1 MRTTPPKPKPTILW
15 EALAAAAKLPKVDG
29 GGDAQERSA
38 QRADRAVFVG
48 LIDLM
53 AHAQELIGLNKPV
66 M

>member
-1 MRTTPPKPKPTILW
+1 M
-15 EALAAAAKLPKVDG
+15 AAGKLPKVDG

-53 AHAQELIGLNKPV
+53 AHAQELIGLNETV